1 MQRTIRRRLRRLATV
16 ALASSAMIA
25 SALATTPGA
34 AAQTSSDAAAQSS
47 ADAAGTPRVAAQT
60 SREVGN
66 ARPSP
71 RERRLGDRLALRRKR
86 VRTLHRRVAPGVRFT
101 KIIDERTPRRIF
113 ILRADLAKFPATFD
127 VTLAGPTLGYR
138 ATVPQMAKANDAVA
152 AINGDFSSRIVG
164 RPIHA
169 FIEDGTFVQSAGP
182 GGASLTVSKTGER
195 VMSAPTRQQMS
206 VTDSQTGL
214 QWRIDRWNNGPP
226 DVGEIAAF
234 TPAGGSLETPPADA
248 CSVHLA
254 PSGPP
259 TPSVGAPGFD
269 QAFSIDD
276 SGCRDEPMSVGSG
289 GVVLSTVAGTDEGTA
304 LRSLALGTTMTIHLS
319 LGFEDAYDV
328 IGGDTMLVNG
338 GRVSVPTF
346 CGSYLCQAQPRTAI
360 GVSSDD
366 KLLMVVVDGRQPRYS
381 LGLSMLGFAR
391 LMKKLGAVD
400 ALNLDGG
407 GASTMVVRDKVVNR
421 PSDGSLRRVAT
432 AAMILRGPDPD
443 EP

>member
-1 MQRTIRRRLRRLATV
+1 MQRTIRRRALGLAI
-16 ALASSAMIA
+16 LAIASCAMIA
-25 SALATTPGA
+25 ADEMTAGATQDT
-34 AAQTSSDAAAQSS
+34 
-47 ADAAGTPRVAAQT
+47 
-60 SREVGN
+60 
-66 ARPSP
+66 RPSP
-71 RERRLGDRLALRRKR
+71 RERRLGDHVALRRKR
-86 VRTLHRRVAPGVRFT
+86 VRTIHRRIAPGLRFT

-113 ILRADLAKFPATFD
+113 ILRAELATFPITYD

-169 FIEDGTFVQSAGP
+169 FVEDGTFVQSAGP
-182 GGASLTVSKTGER
+182 GGASLAVTKTDER
-195 VMSAPTRQQMS
+195 VVAAPTAQRMTA
-206 VTDSQTGL
+206 VDSQTTL
-214 QWRIDRWNNGPP
+214 QWRIDRWNNGAP

-234 TPAGGSLETPPADA
+234 TTAGGSLETPPAGA
-248 CSVHLA
+248 CSVHLT

-259 TPSVGAPGFD
+259 TPSVEAPGFD
-269 QAFSIDD
+269 QALTIDD
-276 SGCRDEPMSVGSG
+276 SGCRDQAMPVGAA
-289 GVVLSTVAGTDEGTA
+289 GVVLSTVAGTDEATE

-319 LGFEDAYDV
+319 LGFDDAYDV
-328 IGGDTMLVNG
+328 IGGDTMLLRD
-338 GRVSVPTF
+338 GRVSVARF
-346 CGSYLCQAQPRTAI
+346 CGSFLCQAQPRTAI
-360 GVSSDD
+360 GVSAEG

-391 LMKKLGAVD
+391 LLKKLGAVD
-400 ALNLDGG
+400 AVNLDGG

-443 EP
+443 EA